1 MSEIGGNTEAILQE
15 KTTNGVDA
23 IGKPLMDWAEIGS
36 YIGWIDLVSGNAP
49 VQNYNAKIA
58 ESSHYFLTDY
68 EETLARQDPETCRM
82 KIEGKIYD
90 VQWIDDPMG
99 MHEHLEIYL
108 KTIGGAG
115 SGTD

>member
-15 KTTNGVDA
+15 KTTDGVDT
-23 IGKPLMDWAEIGS
+23 IGKPLMKWKKIGS
-36 YIGWIDLVSGNAP
+36 YMGWLDLVSGNAP
-49 VQNYNAKIA
+49 VQNYNAKIS

-68 EETLARQDPETCRM
+68 EETLARLDPEMCRM

-99 MHEHLEIYL
+99 MHEHIEIYL
-108 KTIGGAG
+108 KAVGGAG

>member
-1 MSEIGGNTEAILQE
+1 MHRIGGNIRAVLQE
-15 KTTNGVDA
+15 KITDGEDA
-23 IGKPLMDWAEIGS
+23 IGKPLMKWKEINF
-36 YIGWIDLVSGNAP
+36 YIGWLDLVSGNAP

-68 EETLARQDPETCRM
+68 EKMLARQDPEMCRM

-90 VQWIDDPMG
+90 IQWIDDPMG

-108 KTIGGAG
+108 KAVGGVG